1 MDKRFIKEEIERMIL
16 VDKISYREIGRHY
29 SVSDAYIK
37 KVAKALGIILPV
49 RNRVNSIKTPHN
61 KGKRKNSNCKNCD
74 VQIISTHSKQI
85 FCSQECSSEFSVK
98 IAYQSYL
105 ENQEKFANKVANMA
119 FIKKHLLKEQ
129 NHQCKICSIEDTW
142 NKKPLTF
149 VLDHIDG
156 NAANNTKNNLRLI
169 CSNCDSQLD
178 TFKRRNKNSARKERY
193 LKNYK
198 VAQLGIEPKS

>member
-1 MDKRFIKEEIERMIL
+1 MNSKFKKEEIEHLIWVEKL
-16 VDKISYREIGRHY
+16 SYLEIGRRY

-37 KVAKALGIILPV
+37 KVAKTLGIKLPV
-49 RNRVNSIKTPHN
+49 RNKPNSIKAPHN
-61 KGKRKNSNCKNCD
+61 KGKRTIRHCKNCNKEI
-74 VQIISTHSKQI
+74 VSTYNKQI
-85 FCSQECSSEFSVK
+85 FCCQECSSEFVIKS
-98 IAYQSYL
+98 SYKNYL
-105 ENQEKFANKVANMA
+105 DNQEKFSNKIGNMA

-129 NHQCKICSIEDTW
+129 NHQCSICSIKDMW
-142 NKKPLTF
+142 NEKPLTF

-156 NAANNTKNNLRLI
+156 NAANNTKDNLRLI

-198 VAQLGIEPKS
+198 